1 MWQTIVTLCWLQVTS
16 NQKDQHS
23 FVFIGTP
30 WWLDCAHKGMCGMA
44 DPRWDVG
51 KWALLGSVWDMAPPS
66 TIRDEPSIHVPSLC
80 FLPLCI
86 LLHEDTTWGPSW
98 CQLPYL
104 ILLGIQEMSSYI
116 SIHYKSSSLWNLITA
131 AQNELRQE
139 HTKQNYPAKENSVQ
153 QTGLP
158 PLIPRLHSFR
168 YTTVFQYLQN
178 QMKFSF
184 TTGLANC
191 CLIIR
196 SW

>member
-139 HTKQNYPAKENSVQ
+139 HTKQITQQRKIQYNKRDSPLLFQGYTVSVTPLSFNIYKTRWNFLSQ
-153 QTGLP
+153 QD
-158 PLIPRLHSFR
+158 
-168 YTTVFQYLQN
+168 LQI
-178 QMKFSF
+178 
-184 TTGLANC
+184 AA
-191 CLIIR
+191 
-196 SW
+196 

>member
-1 MWQTIVTLCWLQVTS
+1 MLQTIVTLCWLQVTS

-139 HTKQNYPAKENSVQ
+139 HTKQITQQRKIQYNKRDSPLLFQGYTVSVTPLSFNIYKTRWNFLSQ
-153 QTGLP
+153 QD
-158 PLIPRLHSFR
+158 
-168 YTTVFQYLQN
+168 LQI
-178 QMKFSF
+178 
-184 TTGLANC
+184 AA
-191 CLIIR
+191 
-196 SW
+196 